1 MIEGEVEPNRRL
13 PDKRASRHI
22 LANLESDNLMRRRSM
37 TRMLRITT
45 LGLLL
50 FADLLLSACAASKHA
65 EATGGF
71 YDPFEKTNRKIF
83 AFNQKVDR
91 HVIVPAAKAY
101 NKALPAPARDSI
113 RDFFRNLNGLV
124 IFANDTLQARF
135 KDAGKTF
142 ARFTVNSTL
151 GIAGFVDL
159 AGRWGLPYHDNDFGV
174 TLGVWGVGP
183 GPYLVVPVLGPSDPR
198 DLAGTAVDGYA
209 DPWSHTASDQGYVW
223 TPILGSAIDGID
235 TRARNIKTLADLERT
250 SLDYYA
256 AIRAL
261 YLQRRAALIRHE
273 KNLPP
278 NPTLTLREVPAA
290 RTQPMPAP
298 AVLFAARNG
307 SEVSP

>member
-1 MIEGEVEPNRRL
+1 MPN
-13 PDKRASRHI
+13 
-22 LANLESDNLMRRRSM
+22 RSM
-37 TRMLRITT
+37 TCRLSRAVAP
-45 LGLLL
+45 GLLML
-50 FADLLLSACAASKHA
+50 GGLLLSACAAPQRTANVS
-65 EATGGF
+65 GF
-71 YDPFEKTNRKIF
+71 YDPFEHFNRKVF

-91 HVIVPAAKAY
+91 HVILPAAKAY
-101 NKALPAPARDSI
+101 KRALPEPARNSI
-113 RDFFRNLNGLV
+113 HDFFRNLDGVV

-135 KDAGKTF
+135 KDAGQTV
-142 ARFTVNSTL
+142 ARFAVNSTL

-174 TLGVWGVGP
+174 TLGVWGLGP
-183 GPYLVVPVLGPSDPR
+183 GPYLVLPVLGPSDPR
-198 DLAGTAVDGYA
+198 DLAGRVADGYA
-209 DPWSHTASDQGYVW
+209 DPWTYTASDQGYVW
-223 TPILGSAIDGID
+223 TTFLGGVIDGID

-278 NPTLTLREVPAA
+278 NPALTLRAPPAA
-290 RTQPMPAP
+290 GRGPAQPAPAP
-298 AVLFAARNG
+298 AVLYEARNS